1 MFAGPGF
8 LLVWQRSRP
17 IVSSEETTL
26 SSHDLARHWKLGQKA
41 RMFFRALPTLLVAAF
56 LASLPACAADAS
68 EEENTDLTA
77 DELTNSSLKNVTIL
91 KGSMA
96 EGASI
101 TVQYQPD
108 LYPTSYLPFLAI
120 EITPAQ
126 QAAASGGLRTLNGE
140 TGSLAP
146 LSINVDGNFPGSPRV
161 LVVDEEFHVLASAN
175 GVTTNGG
182 AHATV
187 TIPQSRLPNGKKL
200 VLIRDRKWVL
210 PMDFQV
216 SAVR

>member
-1 MFAGPGF
+1 
-8 LLVWQRSRP
+8 
-17 IVSSEETTL
+17 
-26 SSHDLARHWKLGQKA
+26 
-41 RMFFRALPTLLVAAF
+41 MFFRALSSLVVAGF

-68 EEENTDLTA
+68 EEESTDLTA

-96 EGASI
+96 EGASV

-126 QAAASGGLRTLNGE
+126 QAAASTGGLRTLNGE
-140 TGSLAP
+140 TGALAP

-187 TIPQSRLPNGKKL
+187 TIPQSRLPNGKKF

-210 PMDFQV
+210 PMDFDV